1 MSSVEIKS
9 VDEAQI
15 KQCVDDYAAA
25 LISAHPEI
33 KEVVVFGSFLA
44 GTFVP
49 GSDVDIFIL
58 LSECQR
64 PVRDRVPD
72 FLPAH
77 FPVGV
82 DVFPYTVAEVEIM
95 GDSPVVKA
103 MRQSPWRYCRTPR
116 QRGDAKGEQVITA

>member
-1 MSSVEIKS
+1 LSSVEIKS
-9 VDEAQI
+9 VDEAEI
-15 KQCVDDYAAA
+15 RRCVDEYAAG
-25 LISAHPEI
+25 LLSAHPEI

-49 GSDVDIFIL
+49 GSDVDVFIL

-77 FPVGV
+77 FPIGV
-82 DVFPYTVAEVEIM
+82 DVFPYTVAEVAGME
-95 GDSPVVKA
+95 DSPVIEAV
-103 MRQSPWRYCRTPR
+103 RQSLWRYSRT
-116 QRGDAKGEQVITA
+116 GS